1 MSLVQALRGLLAVTS
16 QPSSASFPSL
26 GQAPTCA
33 QFLFCSQL
41 TYPTTQIPNFYG
53 SLAQALVRVGSKGAK
68 NWVNWRLGLVQAHTH
83 QNNPVKGHSLKG
95 HCLVQAQQAARGWL
109 APTHFVQSPSGGAPI
124 CLCQG

>member
-53 SLAQALVRVGSKGAK
+53 SLAQALVRVGSKGQELDELEAWPCAGPYPPK
-68 NWVNWRLGLVQAHTH
+68 
-83 QNNPVKGHSLKG
+83 
-95 HCLVQAQQAARGWL
+95 
-109 APTHFVQSPSGGAPI
+109 
-124 CLCQG
+124 